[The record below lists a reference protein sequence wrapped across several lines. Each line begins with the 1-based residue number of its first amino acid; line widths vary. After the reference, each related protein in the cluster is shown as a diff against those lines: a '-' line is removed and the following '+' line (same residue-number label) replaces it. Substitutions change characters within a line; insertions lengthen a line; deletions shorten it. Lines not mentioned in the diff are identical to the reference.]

1 MQSKP
6 NAVIR
11 RDIIAETGPSIYGIK
26 RMDKVKSPA
35 NEIYT
40 FLGVCDGVAH
50 LEREEKTAGEP
61 FIAIDS
67 EDMVRWRK
75 V

>member
-1 MQSKP
+1 MPNKP
-6 NAVIR
+6 IAVIR

-26 RMDKVKSPA
+26 RMDKVRSPA

-40 FLGVCDGVAH
+40 FLGVCDGIAH
-50 LEREEKTAGEP
+50 LEKDEKSAGEP
-61 FIAIDS
+61 FIEIES
-67 EDMVRWRK
+67 EDMARWKK